1 MCWGCLHFV
10 DELSGE
16 ARGAR
21 GERQHTGETNKTLS
35 GTEDNREHHQQ
46 HHWCRYEVGSGFISP
61 LAERLCKDGWWFV
74 SSAAESSLAQ
84 CGREGKRKKKEEVR
98 SGLINRSEV
107 VSTWIWWKQRFSSK
121 RIFLKTQR
129 KHIVL
134 KMRSASKTICSPKA
148 WRTTAVS
155 LTTTTKGSQT
165 GEADTSALENS
176 RQTGEA
182 DTSAL
187 EESRQTGKA
196 DTSALEN
203 SRQTGE
209 ADTSAP
215 EESRTES
222 VNKLRTWRL
231 SQLEQLACKQL
242 TQLPFFLAPRF

>member
-1 MCWGCLHFV
+1 MWT
-10 DELSGE
+10 
-16 ARGAR
+16 
-21 GERQHTGETNKTLS
+21 Q
-35 GTEDNREHHQQ
+35 
-46 HHWCRYEVGSGFISP
+46 
-61 LAERLCKDGWWFV
+61 
-74 SSAAESSLAQ
+74 
-84 CGREGKRKKKEEVR
+84 
-98 SGLINRSEV
+98 
-107 VSTWIWWKQRFSSK
+107 
-121 RIFLKTQR
+121 IFLKTQR

-155 LTTTTKGSQT
+155 LTTTTKGS
-165 GEADTSALENS
+165 
-176 RQTGEA
+176 QTGEA